1 MKFELGQF
9 IRAFIFIVVACA
21 VHVHIWWTGFD
32 YIILVSGFRPLFNPC
47 PRLSRISF
55 VGNFLHNISEAP
67 VRGVNVCQLG
77 FRFTRDTRYLPA
89 CVHTRVDRLRE
100 SWDPQGV
107 WFLATLCAR
116 QRYIQLRAS
125 SFAKSRRN
133 DSCNADLLRIRP
145 RGAPVAKVETS
156 LKDFLPNLHVRMRDV
171 NLIWEFCEEEFWQN
185 RLYSRNGLFGRSD
198 LSICYRVCY

>member
-1 MKFELGQF
+1 MLLYS
-9 IRAFIFIVVACA
+9 IVVACA

-32 YIILVSGFRPLFNPC
+32 YIIFVSGFRPLFNPC

-67 VRGVNVCQLG
+67 VRGVNVWQLG

-145 RGAPVAKVETS
+145 CRASVAKVET
-156 LKDFLPNLHVRMRDV
+156 LPKDFLRNLRVRMRDV
-171 NLIWEFCEEEFWQN
+171 NLIWEF
-185 RLYSRNGLFGRSD
+185 
-198 LSICYRVCY
+198 